1 MDARSEMLR
10 RLEVRR
16 EGFTLDQKFYGDAAF
31 HELDMENIYYRE
43 WLFVGHECELTS
55 PGDYFTVQI
64 GGYSIIVLRRE
75 DGTIGAVHNSCRH
88 RGSRICSADHG
99 QVAKR
104 LICPYHQWTYHLD
117 GRLATARQMG
127 RPIDA
132 DQLGLK
138 PVHCERMAGY
148 VFVSLAPVPPDLTSF
163 RKEIEPYFLP
173 HHLRDAKIAFSSSII
188 EKGNWKLVW
197 ENNRECYHCAVNHPE
212 LCRTY
217 PERPTVTGVQGGQ
230 SDPEM
235 ISHWRRCEKAGL
247 VSKFLLADSGQYRV
261 ARLPL
266 VGDAVSY
273 TMDGTAAV
281 AKPLSRDV
289 QEPSIGSMVL
299 FHYPST
305 WNHVL
310 GDHAVTFRV
319 LPIGPR
325 ETQVTTK
332 WLVNKDAVEG
342 VDFDLKR
349 LTEVWMATNTQDLSI
364 VEGNQIGISSPAY
377 EPGPYSVEHES
388 GVMQFVDWYSRLME
402 IRLTESSVA
411 SMLK

>member
-1 MDARSEMLR
+1 MDAHSEMLQR
-10 RLEVRR
+10 FRVRR
-16 EGFTLDQKFYGDAAF
+16 EGLTLDQKFYGDEAF
-31 HELDMENIYYRE
+31 HEVDMEYIYYRE
-43 WLFVGHECELTS
+43 WIFAGHECELAS
-55 PGDYFTVQI
+55 PGAYFTVQI
-64 GGYSIIVLRRE
+64 GAFSLIVLRRE

-88 RGSRICSADHG
+88 RGSRICSAERG
-99 QVAKR
+99 KVAAR

-127 RPIDA
+127 RTIDA
-132 DQLGLK
+132 GQLGLK
-138 PVHCERMAGY
+138 NVHCECIAGY
-148 VFVSLAPVPPDLTSF
+148 IFVCLATAPPDLASF
-163 RKEIEPYFLP
+163 RANIEPYFLP
-173 HHLRDAKIAFSSSII
+173 HHLREAKVALSVSIV

-217 PERPTVTGVQGGQ
+217 PERPTVTGVQGAQ

-235 ISHWRRCEKAGL
+235 QAHWRRCENAGL
-247 VSKFLLADSGQYRV
+247 MSKFLMADSGQYRV
-261 ARLPL
+261 VRLPL
-266 VGDAVSY
+266 VDNAVSY

-281 AKPLSRDV
+281 SKPLSQDV
-289 QEPSIGSMVL
+289 KEASIGAMAL

-319 LPIGPR
+319 LPIGPK

-332 WLVNKDAVEG
+332 WLVHKDAVEG
-342 VDFDLKR
+342 VDYDLTR

-377 EPGPYSVEHES
+377 EPGPYSVEHEG
-388 GVMQFVDWYSRLME
+388 GVMQFVDWYCREME
-402 IRLTESSVA
+402 SKLTESSN
-411 SMLK
+411 LIRIK

>member
-1 MDARSEMLR
+1 MDPRSEMLR
-10 RLEVRR
+10 RLGMRR
-16 EGFTLDQKFYGDAAF
+16 EGFTLDQKFYGDVAF
-31 HELDMENIYYRE
+31 HELDMEHIYYRE
-43 WLFVGHECELTS
+43 WLFVGHECELAS

-64 GGYSIIVLRRE
+64 GGYSIIVLRRD

-88 RGSRICSADHG
+88 RGSRICSADQG
-99 QVAKR
+99 KVAKR

-117 GRLATARQMG
+117 GRLASARQMG

-132 DQLGLK
+132 DQFGLK
-138 PVHCERMAGY
+138 PLHCECMAGY

-212 LCRTY
+212 LCKTY

-235 ISHWRRCEKAGL
+235 IALWRRCENAGL
-247 VSKFLLADSGQYRV
+247 VSKFLLANSGQYRV
-261 ARLPL
+261 VRLPL
-266 VGDAVSY
+266 LRDAVSY

-289 QEPSIGSMVL
+289 KEPAIGSMVL

-342 VDFDLKR
+342 IDFDLKQ
-349 LTEVWMATNTQDLSI
+349 LTKVWLATNTQDLSI
-364 VEGNQIGISSPAY
+364 VEGNQIGVSSPAY
-377 EPGPYSVEHES
+377 EPGPYSVEHEG
-388 GVMQFVDWYSRLME
+388 GVMQFVDWYGRLME
-402 IRLTESSVA
+402 ARLTESSVE
-411 SMLK
+411 STLK